1 MNFSI
6 INQILSFFI
15 VLACLTLVYSLAF
28 TDFMSNKIVGPKRI
42 FFIIFLL
49 AYAGFRVYRV
59 LKAQKN

>member
-6 INQILSFFI
+6 INNILSFFI
-15 VLACLTLVYSLAF
+15 ILACLTLVYSLAF
-28 TDFMSNKIVGPKRI
+28 TDFMESKIVGPKRI

-59 LKAQKN
+59 IKARKN